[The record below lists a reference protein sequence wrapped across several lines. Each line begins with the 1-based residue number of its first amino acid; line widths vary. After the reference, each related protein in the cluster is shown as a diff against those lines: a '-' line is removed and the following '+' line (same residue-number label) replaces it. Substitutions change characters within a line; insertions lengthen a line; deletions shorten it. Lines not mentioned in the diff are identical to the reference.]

1 MATVSPVY
9 SSVQAQGENVPRI
22 IWEELATG
30 DTVVAAAI
38 PYQAAVAGS
47 VQIVGTFG
55 GATVKLQVS
64 NDGSTFFDMKD
75 LSALAITAT
84 SAALF
89 EFTTA
94 AVYLR
99 PSVSGGTA
107 NAIDVTVCLRG

>member
-1 MATVSPVY
+1 MAIVTPTFSLVKTQSEPI
-9 SSVQAQGENVPRI
+9 PCI
-22 IWEELATG
+22 IWADMVTG
-30 DTVVAAAI
+30 DTINSI
-38 PYQAAVAGS
+38 PVLGRAAVAGS
-47 VQIVGTFG
+47 VQFDGTFG

-64 NDGSTFFDMKD
+64 NDGITFFDMKD

-89 EFTTA
+89 EFTTS

-99 PSVSGGTA
+99 PAISGGAA